1 MQNATCFL
9 AFCFAEERIVASVQN
24 VNNAQQRFFFG
35 NTTMFAAGN
44 EDKVLRIS
52 WLRNK
57 IALDFQTSVSQNFF
71 APLPPFHS
79 RHIVVTPE
87 AW

>member
-52 WLRNK
+52 
-57 IALDFQTSVSQNFF
+57 
-71 APLPPFHS
+71 
-79 RHIVVTPE
+79 
-87 AW
+87 